1 MEKNLN
7 ELDYVEQE
15 LGQLKSRLQQTFAIL
30 DALAKIPSQFE
41 ELGQNYQQ
49 LKQELDEVKANRAA
63 FNQQVETEITGR
75 LAKLETDMESQWKEF
90 KARIVHLQDELGAAD
105 IHLSNYNAELAKQV
119 SEIREEVTK
128 RLNNFWQ
135 EWASNEIAQTSLT
148 KIINTRLNTGIEAF
162 IQQLSEAGFN
172 PQSFEKQEMLET
184 ELRLTQSSLQDT
196 DRQLQMIRNFTTVT
210 GITVAIT
217 LALVILQLLNRT

>member
-1 MEKNLN
+1 MENNLN
-7 ELDYVEQE
+7 DLDYVEQE
-15 LGQLKSRLQQTFAIL
+15 LGQLRSRLQQTFAIL

-49 LKQELDEVKANRAA
+49 LKQDLDEVKANRAA
-63 FNQQVETEITGR
+63 FNQQAETEITGR
-75 LAKLETDMESQWKEF
+75 LVKLETDMQSQWTEF

-128 RLNNFWQ
+128 RLDNFWQ
-135 EWASNEIAQTSLT
+135 EWARNEIAQTSFT
-148 KIINTRLNTGIEAF
+148 KIINNRLNTGIEAF

-172 PQSFEKQEMLET
+172 PQNFEKQETLET
-184 ELRLTQSSLQDT
+184 ELRLTQSSLQAT

-217 LALVILQLLNRT
+217 LALVIFQLLNRT

>member
-1 MEKNLN
+1 MENNLN
-7 ELDYVEQE
+7 DLDYVEQE
-15 LGQLKSRLQQTFAIL
+15 LGQLRSRLQQTFAIL

-49 LKQELDEVKANRAA
+49 LKQDLDEVKANRAA
-63 FNQQVETEITGR
+63 FNQRAETEITGR
-75 LAKLETDMESQWKEF
+75 LAKLETDMESQWTEF

-128 RLNNFWQ
+128 RLDNFWQ
-135 EWASNEIAQTSLT
+135 EWARNEIAQTSLT
-148 KIINTRLNTGIEAF
+148 KIINNRLNTGIEAF

-172 PQSFEKQEMLET
+172 PQNFEKQETLET
-184 ELRLTQSSLQDT
+184 ELRLTQSSLQET
-196 DRQLQMIRNFTTVT
+196 NRQLHMIRNFTTVT

-217 LALVILQLLNRT
+217 LALVIFQLLNRT

>member
-1 MEKNLN
+1 
-7 ELDYVEQE
+7 
-15 LGQLKSRLQQTFAIL
+15 
-30 DALAKIPSQFE
+30 
-41 ELGQNYQQ
+41 
-49 LKQELDEVKANRAA
+49 
-63 FNQQVETEITGR
+63 
-75 LAKLETDMESQWKEF
+75 MESQWKEF

-128 RLNNFWQ
+128 RLDNFWQ
-135 EWASNEIAQTSLT
+135 EWASNETAQTSLT
-148 KIINTRLNTGIEAF
+148 KIINNRLNTGIEAF

-172 PQSFEKQEMLET
+172 PQSFEKQDMLET

-196 DRQLQMIRNFTTVT
+196 DRQLQMVRNFTTVT